1 MLFLI
6 LPSHKMKQ
14 TNKKKQP
21 QIKPTT
27 KKKKKKTNDFTWAAN
42 PNLASQRLFHLER
55 LIGKPSIPLIEI
67 YLFTTYVYG
76 TEEDGIEEKVRQRRK
91 KPSN

>member
-6 LPSHKMKQ
+6 LPSHKMK
-14 TNKKKQP
+14 TNKQTKKQS
-21 QIKPTT
+21 QTKSNQQQKNPTT
-27 KKKKKKTNDFTWAAN
+27 DFTWATN

-91 KPSN
+91 KISN

>member
-6 LPSHKMKQ
+6 LPSHKMKTNKQKNNPKPNQ
-14 TNKKKQP
+14 TNDKKT
-21 QIKPTT
+21 PTT
-27 KKKKKKTNDFTWAAN
+27 DFTWAAN

-91 KPSN
+91 KISN